1 MLRAP
6 AAMIQEGSRVP
17 GCRVG
22 DGGSDLMMMT
32 VVTIKYIVIYIYKYT
47 HVHTYILAKLVK
59 NLSKISGNPANTII
73 KNFILIA
80 LSF

>member
-1 MLRAP
+1 MY
-6 AAMIQEGSRVP
+6 IYIYIYYQNSY
-17 GCRVG
+17 
-22 DGGSDLMMMT
+22 
-32 VVTIKYIVIYIYKYT
+32 IHIIYIVIYIYKYT

>member
-32 VVTIKYIVIYIYKYT
+32 VVTIKYIVIYIYIYISLISLIWGT
-47 HVHTYILAKLVK
+47 GSHVGRSPSWVQTCTRTTEKV
-59 NLSKISGNPANTII
+59 N
-73 KNFILIA
+73 
-80 LSF
+80 